1 MSTLVTNT
9 ITGLSTA
16 ANITIGSTPVV
27 SASANSLTIRGEG
40 SAQTSVQQGLA
51 KLWMNLDGSGTIAI
65 LDSFNVSGA
74 TDNGTGDSGH
84 NFTNNMANIHYV
96 GSGMGVHDGGSY
108 STFMS
113 YDHDDPFTTAQAT
126 VNQQLV
132 NQNLHDAEPVNTMYA
147 GELA

>member
-1 MSTLVTNT
+1 MSTIKVDTYLTRGGASEIAIDKLKGVSSASS
-9 ITGLSTA
+9 ISIVAEG
-16 ANITIGSTPVV
+16 GSTTT
-27 SASANSLTIRGEG
+27 NL
-40 SAQTSVQQGLA
+40 QQGLTKA
-51 KLWMNLDGSGTIAI
+51 WVNHNQATVN
-65 LDSFNVSGA
+65 DSFNVGSV

-96 GSGMGVHDGGSY
+96 GSGMGVHDSGSY

-132 NQNLHDAEPVNTMYA
+132 DQNLHDAEPVNTMYA
-147 GELA
+147 GDLA

>member
-1 MSTLVTNT
+1 MSSIFVDTIRKIGGTLGTDIRVNT
-9 ITGLSTA
+9 ASVYESENSTGTTQNL
-16 ANITIGSTPVV
+16 VQ
-27 SASANSLTIRGEG
+27 SLTK
-40 SAQTSVQQGLA
+40 AWVNHDQATV
-51 KLWMNLDGSGTIAI
+51 N
-65 LDSFNVSGA
+65 DSFNVGSV

-96 GSGMGVHDGGSY
+96 GSGMGVHDSGSY

-147 GELA
+147 GDLA

>member
-1 MSTLVTNT
+1 MSSIFVDTIRKTGGTLGTDIRVKTTSVYESENS
-9 ITGLSTA
+9 TGTTQNL
-16 ANITIGSTPVV
+16 VQ
-27 SASANSLTIRGEG
+27 SLTK
-40 SAQTSVQQGLA
+40 AWVNHDQATV
-51 KLWMNLDGSGTIAI
+51 N
-65 LDSFNVSGA
+65 DSFNVGSV

-96 GSGMGVHDGGSY
+96 GSGMGVHDSGSY

-147 GELA
+147 GDLA

>member
-1 MSTLVTNT
+1 MSSIFVDTIRKIGGTLGTDIRVKTTSVYESENS
-9 ITGLSTA
+9 TGTTQNL
-16 ANITIGSTPVV
+16 VQ
-27 SASANSLTIRGEG
+27 SLTK
-40 SAQTSVQQGLA
+40 AWVNHDQATV
-51 KLWMNLDGSGTIAI
+51 N
-65 LDSFNVSGA
+65 DSFNVGSV

-96 GSGMGVHDGGSY
+96 GSGMGVHDSGSY

-147 GELA
+147 GDLA

>member
-1 MSTLVTNT
+1 MSSIFVDTIRKIGGTLGTDIRVKTASVYESENS
-9 ITGLSTA
+9 TGTTQNL
-16 ANITIGSTPVV
+16 VQ
-27 SASANSLTIRGEG
+27 SLTK
-40 SAQTSVQQGLA
+40 AWVNHDQATV
-51 KLWMNLDGSGTIAI
+51 N
-65 LDSFNVSGA
+65 DSFNVGSV

-96 GSGMGVHDGGSY
+96 GSGMGVHDSGSY

-147 GELA
+147 GDLA

>member
-51 KLWMNLDGSGTIAI
+51 KSWLSATII
-65 LDSFNVSGA
+65 SNTHTIQDSFNVGSITDDGA
-74 TDNGTGDSGH
+74 GRTDLV
-84 NFTNNMANIHYV
+84 FTNNMANDDYSATQASALS
-96 GSGMGVHDGGSY
+96 GSNVFPHLGQNTLVTTSHFRNNTANDGG
-108 STFMS
+108 TIVD
-113 YDHDDPFTTAQAT
+113 YDILCAT
-126 VNQQLV
+126 V
-132 NQNLHDAEPVNTMYA
+132 HGD
-147 GELA
+147 LA